1 MSLLTQRRRPEPRFS
16 KDWNGARMTDDG
28 YGDDEMPE
36 RMCIVTREVKEPG
49 ELIRFVADPEGKVV
63 ADLRC
68 VLPGRGVWVTANA
81 MKVAQARNR
90 NLFARGLKAKVEASA
105 DLEAKI
111 ALLLRRQALSA
122 LSLANKAGLVVAGH
136 DKVDEMVAKG
146 RARLLIEAADGA
158 PNGLE
163 RVRRKAVAVRPEGL
177 NVISCFTSAELG
189 LALGRTNVIHAAVAE
204 GGLAEKLASEARRV
218 QAYELNEAGQD

>member
-1 MSLLTQRRRPEPRFS
+1 
-16 KDWNGARMTDDG
+16 MTDDD

-36 RMCIVTREVKEPG
+36 RMCIVTRQVKEPG
-49 ELIRFVADPEGKVV
+49 DLIRFVADPEGKVV

-68 VLPGRGVWVTANA
+68 NLPGRGVWVTSTAV
-81 MKVAQARNR
+81 MVAEAAKRG
-90 NLFARGLKAKVEASA
+90 LFARGLKAKVQVDA
-105 DLEAKI
+105 DLAGKI
-111 ALLLRRQALSA
+111 ALLLRRQALSS

-136 DKVDEMVAKG
+136 DKVDETVAKG
-146 RARLLIEAADGA
+146 RARLLIEARDGA

-204 GGLAEKLASEARRV
+204 GGLAEKLALEALRV
-218 QAYELNEAGQD
+218 QAYELPEAGQV